1 MYGVARVAVTARQR
15 DSLSSQQGA
24 RWPAERRVM
33 PSRPAV
39 TVHTGW
45 QRPTIHADV
54 DARVALPPAGQ
65 LSRACTRTRAVGER
79 QRRGAAGSGGCSG
92 AVAAAAELHAFRP
105 RHASKTV
112 KNWAG
117 RWPGQSEALSCWAVP
132 GRQGGGDSQTVTAR
146 QSEQPAGSPA
156 ASRAPRHAFKAGR
169 NGPHSL
175 AATNH
180 PRRR

>member
-65 LSRACTRTRAVGER
+65 LRNACASRGAVDER
-79 QRRGAAGSGGCSG
+79 QWRAEQRLLRRCSG
-92 AVAAAAELHAFRP
+92 ALALRREAAL
-105 RHASKTV
+105 T
-112 KNWAG
+112 G
-117 RWPGQSEALSCWAVP
+117 RGRCQKFVWTAEALKP
-132 GRQGGGDSQTVTAR
+132 GGTYAPAPQLYGAHATEGRSPRKKKWQRPQSSQVDSFQEYRTSHRQGRGEVSDCPCLS
-146 QSEQPAGSPA
+146 
-156 ASRAPRHAFKAGR
+156 
-169 NGPHSL
+169 
-175 AATNH
+175 
-180 PRRR
+180 